1 MAVRA
6 SKPSKAFK
14 APYAALALAG
24 ALTLGACSGTT
35 SAQTA
40 AKVDGRVITNEQVQV
55 ATDQINTAFEGQMQ
69 QPLTPSTTLSLL
81 IQAPYMIEAA
91 KKAGQPQSE
100 SAARAQLAQLQETP
114 APETVQLVQAD
125 LSRMKLTQESGQA
138 LVETL
143 RGLDVSVNPRYGEYD
158 PANLAVTP
166 DTPNWI
172 VPSESPSP
180 QLAPPQ

>member
-114 APETVQLVQAD
+114 APETVQL
-125 LSRMKLTQESGQA
+125 
-138 LVETL
+138 ETL